1 MANFACHQKAEPSG
15 KVIAVA
21 APGVAGLVWAD
32 FGGCTQPLSREKRI
46 APGADVDPK

>member
-21 APGVAGLVWAD
+21 APGVAGRVWAD
-32 FGGCTQPLSREKRI
+32 FGGYTQPLSREKRI